1 MFSGFLLY
9 KQFLFAVFSE
19 KKLNLRNPILKK
31 SDRLNQTVFWLVQ
44 LEPDREI
51 LKSSFHFFVFWA
63 ENEILIHVSS

>member
-1 MFSGFLLY
+1 M
-9 KQFLFAVFSE
+9 FSE
-19 KKLNLRNPILKK
+19 KNLINEIQFSKK
-31 SDRLNQTVFWLVQ
+31 SDRPKILIWTVFWLVQ